1 MAKLTPDMINF
12 IIQYKNNSS
21 VISSASNIS
30 KALKEEFG
38 IDVAPTTVYY
48 HLSKHKDKLKI
59 NDFTYKN
66 QPKPTEQKTKVK
78 AKKVDNREVPILKRK
93 TTKDFD
99 DTVTDGIDIS
109 LFYDPIEE

>member
-38 IDVAPTTVYY
+38 VDVAPTTVYY
-48 HLSKHKDKLKI
+48 HLSKHKDKLKV
-59 NDFTYKN
+59 NDFSYKN
-66 QPKPTEQKTKVK
+66 QPKPTEQKTEVK
-78 AKKVDNREVPILKRK
+78 TEKNEHSENPFKLKRK

-99 DTVTDGIDIS
+99 DTVADGID
-109 LFYDPIEE
+109 LDRYLG

>member
-38 IDVAPTTVYY
+38 VDVAPTTVYY
-48 HLSKHKDKLKI
+48 HLSKHKDKLKV

-66 QPKPTEQKTKVK
+66 QPKPTEQKTEHSENPFK
-78 AKKVDNREVPILKRK
+78 LKRK

-99 DTVTDGIDIS
+99 DTVADGID
-109 LFYDPIEE
+109 LDRYFQ